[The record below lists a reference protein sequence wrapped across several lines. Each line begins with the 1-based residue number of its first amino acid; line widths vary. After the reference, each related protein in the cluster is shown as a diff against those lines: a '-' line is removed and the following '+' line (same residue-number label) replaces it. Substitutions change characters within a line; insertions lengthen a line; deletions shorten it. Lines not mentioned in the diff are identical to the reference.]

1 MEPVNLGDAKTHFS
15 RLVRLA
21 EEGEEVV
28 IARDGK
34 PVARLIKLESKPE
47 KKPIIFG
54 LLKGKLHIADDF
66 DDPLPPEIQAVFEAD
81 L

>member
-66 DDPLPPEIQAVFEAD
+66 DDPLPPEIQAEFEAD